1 MIAFFVWKISVF
13 LEKKLIVFHYIFWKI
28 MFSSRSFTSNH
39 LHLSSGGTAPK
50 KEFLDTYLEPA
61 KKRFKTCWTS
71 CHYKSQNLACYLP
84 NHGPSLFRK
93 GVSSYEEEA
102 RSLSLPSPLKLRV
115 VSSLCKARWRVKFC
129 GISIWN
135 TLVLITMT
143 TQQRKTS
150 SYYYCLNTTSTFKLT
165 GRRKTLFKK
174 RNFSQQNMCFVFVQ
188 RPQTFGVR

>member
-1 MIAFFVWKISVF
+1 MVD
-13 LEKKLIVFHYIFWKI
+13 LLPE
-28 MFSSRSFTSNH
+28 
-39 LHLSSGGTAPK
+39 
-50 KEFLDTYLEPA
+50 KEFLDSYLELA
-61 KKRFKTCWTS
+61 KKRFKLPL
-71 CHYKSQNLACYLP
+71 QNPKTQNPACYLP

-102 RSLSLPSPLKLRV
+102 RSLSLPSPLRLRV

-150 SYYYCLNTTSTFKLT
+150 SYYYYCLNTTSTFKLT

-174 RNFSQQNMCFVFVQ
+174 RNFSQQNMHFVFVQ